1 MIFVTVGTHEQPFNR
16 LIEEVDRL
24 KKEGI
29 ITDEVFIQTGF
40 STYEPQY
47 CDWKNIISYP
57 EMEDYMNRA
66 DIIITHGGP
75 ATFMGAIAKG
85 KKTIVVPRQEKFGE
99 HVNDHQLDFAY
110 QVKDRYDNIEV
121 VEDIKTLQQFLK
133 QDLSISE
140 STTSNNKKFNEQ
152 LRQEVENIMG

>member
-16 LIEEVDRL
+16 LIKEVDRL

-85 KKTIVVPRQEKFGE
+85 KKPIVVPRQEKFGE

-133 QDLSISE
+133 QDLSCLLY
-140 STTSNNKKFNEQ
+140 TSDAADE
-152 LRQEVENIMG
+152 

>member
-16 LIEEVDRL
+16 LIKEVDRL

-85 KKTIVVPRQEKFGE
+85 KKPIVVPRQEKFGE
-99 HVNDHQLDFAY
+99 HVNDHQLEFAY
-110 QVKDRYDNIEV
+110 QVKNRYDNIEV
-121 VEDIKTLQQFLK
+121 IEDIKTLQQFLK
-133 QDLSISE
+133 RDLRTSK
-140 STTSNNKKFNEQ
+140 STISNNKKFNEQ
-152 LRQEVENIMG
+152 LQQLIENMMR

>member
-1 MIFVTVGTHEQPFNR
+1 
-16 LIEEVDRL
+16 
-24 KKEGI
+24 
-29 ITDEVFIQTGF
+29 
-40 STYEPQY
+40 
-47 CDWKNIISYP
+47 
-57 EMEDYMNRA
+57 
-66 DIIITHGGP
+66 
-75 ATFMGAIAKG
+75 MGAIAKG
-85 KKTIVVPRQEKFGE
+85 KKPIVVPRQEKFGE

>member
-16 LIEEVDRL
+16 LIKEVDRL

-47 CDWKNIISYP
+47 CDWKNIISYS

-85 KKTIVVPRQEKFGE
+85 KKPIVVPRQEKFGE
-99 HVNDHQLDFAY
+99 HVNDHQLDFAE
-110 QVKDRYDNIEV
+110 QVSERFGSIVVVEEISELQNYLRTNFTDVTMAVSNNETFNNRFKIEV
-121 VEDIKTLQQFLK
+121 GNMFK
-133 QDLSISE
+133 
-140 STTSNNKKFNEQ
+140 
-152 LRQEVENIMG
+152 

>member
-16 LIEEVDRL
+16 LIKEVDRF

-29 ITDEVFIQTGF
+29 VTDEVFIQTGF

-85 KKTIVVPRQEKFGE
+85 KKPIVVPRQEKFGE

>member
-85 KKTIVVPRQEKFGE
+85 KKPIVVPRQEKFGE

>member
-16 LIEEVDRL
+16 LIKEVDRL

-47 CDWKNIISYP
+47 CDWKNIISYS

-85 KKTIVVPRQEKFGE
+85 KKPIVVPRQEKFGE

-110 QVKDRYDNIEV
+110 QVKNRYDNIEV
-121 VEDIKTLQQFLK
+121 IEDIKTLQQFLK
-133 QDLSISE
+133 RELSISE
-140 STTSNNKKFNEQ
+140 NTTSNNKEFNERF
-152 LRQEVENIMG
+152 RQEIEKVIR

>member
-1 MIFVTVGTHEQPFNR
+1 MIFITVGTHEQPFNR

-85 KKTIVVPRQEKFGE
+85 KKPIVVPRQEKFGE

>member
-16 LIEEVDRL
+16 LIKEVDCL

-85 KKTIVVPRQEKFGE
+85 KKPIVVPRQEKFGE
-99 HVNDHQLDFAY
+99 HVNDHQLEFAY
-110 QVKDRYDNIEV
+110 QVKNRYDNIEV
-121 VEDIKTLQQFLK
+121 IEDIKTLQQFLK
-133 QDLSISE
+133 RDLRTSK
-140 STTSNNKKFNEQ
+140 STISNNKKFNEQ
-152 LRQEVENIMG
+152 LQQLIENMMR